1 MKLNSILV
9 LCLSALPALA
19 LDLSPRFVSTIA
31 DGVVIRRPYFVDG
44 DKKYAVTLNMETELT
59 PFEDG
64 ALFRF
69 VKLSHA
75 EMRLRPS
82 PMSVELKFDPENQE
96 KYEEAARK
104 LLPPDAEGV
113 VLDQVTQN
121 PLPINGWSG
130 VRFTFHYRIPTGEVR
145 ESITFLNIMPT
156 EQVVIQTGSMAKD
169 FPDVS
174 DRAFDIIRRWHEVD
188 LKAVVAGS

>member
-1 MKLNSILV
+1 MKLNSLLI
-9 LCLSALPALA
+9 LCLSALPAVA
-19 LDLSPRFVSTIA
+19 LDFAPRFVTTIS
-31 DGVVIRRPYFVDG
+31 DGIAIRRPYFAHG
-44 DKKYAVTLNMETELT
+44 DKKYSVTLNMETELT
-59 PFEDG
+59 PFGDG

-82 PMSVELKFDPENQE
+82 PMSVDVKFEPESLE
-96 KYEEAARK
+96 KYQEAARK

-121 PLPINGWSG
+121 PLPINGWTG
-130 VRFTFHYRIPTGEVR
+130 VRFTFQYRVPMGEVR
-145 ESITFLNIMPT
+145 ESITFLNLLPK

-169 FPDVS
+169 FADVS
-174 DRAFDIIRRWHEVD
+174 DRAYDIIRRWHELD
-188 LKAVVAGS
+188 TEAVVAGS

>member
-1 MKLNSILV
+1 MKLNSILI
-9 LCLSALPALA
+9 LCLGALPAFA
-19 LDLSPRFVSTIA
+19 LDLSPRFIKAMA

-44 DKKYAVTLNMETELT
+44 DKKYSVTLNMETDLT

-69 VKLSHA
+69 VKLSRA

-82 PMSVELKFDPENQE
+82 PMSVGLKFDAENQE
-96 KYEEAARK
+96 QYEEAAKK

-130 VRFTFHYRIPTGEVR
+130 VRFTFHYRMPMGEVR
-145 ESITFLNIMPT
+145 ESITFLNILPT
-156 EQVVIQTGSMAKD
+156 VQVVIQAGSMAKD

-174 DRAFDIIRRWHEVD
+174 DRAFDIIRRWHELD
-188 LKAVVAGS
+188 PKAVVAGS